1 MITVNHTKPT
11 STLYWYYLLTA
22 RNYISANGQLQNNIS
37 DSVMSITIN
46 RVIIIIVSVTYVGPL
61 RLVKERERK
70 NYVYMYIYAYIYV
83 KR

>member
-1 MITVNHTKPT
+1 
-11 STLYWYYLLTA
+11 
-22 RNYISANGQLQNNIS
+22 
-37 DSVMSITIN
+37 MSITIN